1 MDETN
6 SSYHFF
12 RFIEYDGYE
21 KYSKF
26 TGNSNG
32 MFIIESDGMKVGGL
46 VRWDNQYKL
55 RHLTLNYCFHINK
68 IYRTNYYLAVGKLAN

>member
-1 MDETN
+1 MDEIN
-6 SSYHFF
+6 NSYHFF
-12 RFIEYDGYE
+12 RFIEYGGYE

-46 VRWDNQYKL
+46 VKWDS
-55 RHLTLNYCFHINK
+55 
-68 IYRTNYYLAVGKLAN
+68 